1 MTQKKKTPNKKAAT
15 AKKAAPKKKPIQK
28 KIAEIPQPT
37 QQDVKEFQVVVEELK
52 DVRDAIVKT
61 SFFGKLTKWFRS

>member
-1 MTQKKKTPNKKAAT
+1 MTQKKKTPSKKAT
-15 AKKAAPKKKPIQK
+15 TVKKAAPKKKPIQN

-37 QQDVKEFQVVVEELK
+37 QQDVKEFQVVIEELK